1 MPASVRYG
9 ISYEIFWKLN
19 PKIMGIYQEE
29 YLNKQKQMDYNL
41 WSLGIY
47 MQSAVASA
55 LNKNNKYFDKPIS
68 ELLEEKQLS
77 DEEKFKLW
85 IAEFNSRFEEKES

>member
-1 MPASVRYG
+1 
-9 ISYEIFWKLN
+9 
-19 PKIMGIYQEE
+19 
-29 YLNKQKQMDYNL
+29 
-41 WSLGIY
+41 

-68 ELLEEKQLS
+68 ELSEEKQLS